1 MSYFLCLRGLYSSLH
16 FTYSNIVTADK
27 MCGICGF
34 AGFSDR
40 ELLDRMMKALHHRG
54 PDEEGS
60 YETSNISLGHKR
72 LSIIDLKTGSQ
83 PIFNED
89 RSICIVFNGEIY
101 NYKDLRK
108 CLENNGHRFYTQTDT
123 EVIVHLFEEE
133 GIGCVR
139 KLNGEFAFCLFDI
152 KKESL
157 FLVRDR
163 LGIRPLY
170 YWQKEDVLIFAS
182 GIKPILLHSGV
193 SKDLDPSSLDAYLT
207 LRYIPADGTMFKE
220 IKRLPPASILTF
232 SSGKAKIDG
241 YWKIEV
247 LEEVRKD
254 FLEEFSALLEDSV
267 RLRMVSDVPLSCFLS
282 GGVDSSM
289 ILSIMRKYSSL
300 SLKTFSIGFGTD
312 IDETDA
318 ARRVSELLE
327 TDHQEIIIEKQS

>member
-1 MSYFLCLRGLYSSLH
+1 
-16 FTYSNIVTADK
+16 